1 MPSGTRD
8 SRKHTP
14 KASMVGL
21 YQHAVRDAFRKLNPK
36 IAVRNPVMFMVWVGT
51 IVTLLV
57 TIDPNLFGT
66 VQGDPNQERIL
77 NGSITIILFFTV
89 VFANFAEAIAEGR
102 GKAQADSLRTTRSDT
117 IARKMLPDGTIQP
130 TSSTEL
136 RRGDLIKVAIGEMIP
151 ADGEVIAGLA

>member
-1 MPSGTRD
+1 M
-8 SRKHTP
+8 
-14 KASMVGL
+14 AGL
-21 YQHAVRDAFRKLNPK
+21 YQRAVRDAFRKLDPK

-66 VQGDPNQERIL
+66 VKGDPNQERIL
-77 NGSITIILFFTV
+77 NGSITIILFLTV

-117 IARKMLPDGTIQP
+117 IARKVLPDGSIQE

-136 RRGDLIKVAIGEMIP
+136 RRGDLVKVKIGALTPKLCYPDQVHE
-151 ADGEVIAGLA
+151 ENLAK